1 MGDGWAR
8 AGWGRAKIHGA
19 RLKIHLAGWER
30 GAGRVRGWMGRCR
43 KQGPWGGNQDPR
55 AGAKILGITIHAL
68 RPQSPPPGLILIRS
82 ALPAGPCGGGGS
94 GGRGCG
100 LGAGPVDLDPGP
112 VVDLDSGPV
121 DLDSGPVNLDSGPVD
136 LDSGLRF
143 SSSPY
148 AGYLLSVMIQSHIA
162 SSSKVQPN
170 QV

>member
-1 MGDGWAR
+1 
-8 AGWGRAKIHGA
+8 
-19 RLKIHLAGWER
+19 
-30 GAGRVRGWMGRCR
+30 MGRCR
-43 KQGPWGGNQDPR
+43 KQGPWGGNQDPW

-94 GGRGCG
+94 GGRTCG

-121 DLDSGPVNLDSGPVD
+121 DLDSG
-136 LDSGLRF
+136 LRF
-143 SSSPY
+143 SSSLY